1 MAEKKKELPMKGAEP
16 MSLEKVGKILAV
28 LKEYKNGKASIDSKA
43 TANQE
48 WWRLRH
54 WNIEDKASNEGTQAG
69 QDVGSAWAVN
79 SIINKHADIMD
90 SYPKPNILPR
100 EADDVEEANRL
111 SKILPV
117 LEVQSHGEDVYSQA
131 GYDFLLDGTAITTVL
146 WDSSLH
152 DGMGDIVKRNVDI
165 HNVFWQP
172 GVEDIQDSEFFF
184 HVAVK
189 DVKDAKLMFPAF
201 ADVIGP
207 DNRGTVDN
215 YFHDDY
221 IKGDN
226 TVEVI
231 NCYYKRAEDRSIA
244 IDLGNGDTETVTQ
257 TKTILHLAIIVSGH
271 CVFCSEGMPEY
282 ANGYYIHGK
291 YPYVVR
297 RCFPIKDSPC
307 GFSYLD
313 IMKNPQ
319 RDVDILDQAIKHNA
333 ELKASPRF
341 WVKDTANFNLE
352 DFADWSK
359 TFIKVGTGN
368 ITDNIVQVPVDNIP
382 PFVINHMSQKIDE
395 IKETSGNR
403 DFSQGSTA
411 SGVTAASAIAALQEA
426 GSKLSR
432 DINKAMYRG
441 SREEYELEI
450 ELIRQFYGEDRQFR
464 IITDNGQADFVSYN
478 NSNIVERDVVM
489 PDGTVRHSRPI
500 FDVSITA
507 EKSNPF
513 SRASQNETMKELY
526 GLGLFAPN
534 NAQAALVC
542 LEGMDIEGIDK
553 IKEMVMQNS
562 IFHNQFNQMAQL
574 IVSTMPQM
582 AAQIGLISPE
592 EAVMQAQAPI
602 DTNGD
607 NTRTNDNGVR
617 EHALT
622 AKAREKARSAAE
634 V

>member
-1 MAEKKKELPMKGAEP
+1 
-16 MSLEKVGKILAV
+16 
-28 LKEYKNGKASIDSKA
+28 
-43 TANQE
+43 
-48 WWRLRH
+48 
-54 WNIEDKASNEGTQAG
+54 
-69 QDVGSAWAVN
+69 
-79 SIINKHADIMD
+79 
-90 SYPKPNILPR
+90 
-100 EADDVEEANRL
+100 
-111 SKILPV
+111 
-117 LEVQSHGEDVYSQA
+117 
-131 GYDFLLDGTAITTVL
+131 
-146 WDSSLH
+146 
-152 DGMGDIVKRNVDI
+152 
-165 HNVFWQP
+165 
-172 GVEDIQDSEFFF
+172 
-184 HVAVK
+184 
-189 DVKDAKLMFPAF
+189 
-201 ADVIGP
+201 
-207 DNRGTVDN
+207 
-215 YFHDDY
+215 
-221 IKGDN
+221 
-226 TVEVI
+226 
-231 NCYYKRAEDRSIA
+231 
-244 IDLGNGDTETVTQ
+244 
-257 TKTILHLAIIVSGH
+257 
-271 CVFCSEGMPEY
+271 
-282 ANGYYIHGK
+282 
-291 YPYVVR
+291 
-297 RCFPIKDSPC
+297 
-307 GFSYLD
+307 
-313 IMKNPQ
+313 
-319 RDVDILDQAIKHNA
+319 
-333 ELKASPRF
+333 
-341 WVKDTANFNLE
+341 
-352 DFADWSK
+352 
-359 TFIKVGTGN
+359 
-368 ITDNIVQVPVDNIP
+368 
-382 PFVINHMSQKIDE
+382 MSQKIDE

-432 DINKAMYRG
+432 DINKSMYRG

-592 EAVMQAQAPI
+592 EAVMQTQAPM

-622 AKAREKARSAAE
+622 TKARERARSSAE

>member
-1 MAEKKKELPMKGAEP
+1 MDGKKKLPKIEY
-16 MSLEKVGKILAV
+16 MSREAVGKLLGILDT
-28 LKEYKNGKASIDSKA
+28 YKNGKTSVDSKA
-43 TANQE
+43 TANQQ

-54 WNIEDKASNEGTQAG
+54 WDVEDRATNAGTDAG
-69 QDVGSAWAVN
+69 QEVGSAWAVN

-100 EADDVEEANRL
+100 EADDQQEAHML

-117 LEVQSHGEDVYSQA
+117 LEDQSHGEDVYSQA
-131 GYDFLLDGTAITTVL
+131 GYDFLIDGTAITTVL

-172 GVEDIQDSEFFF
+172 GVEDIQDSEYFF
-184 HVAVK
+184 HVAVE
-189 DVKDAKLMFPAF
+189 DVKDARKMFPDF
-201 ADVIGP
+201 ADEIGP
-207 DNRGTVDN
+207 DNKGTVQK

-221 IKGDN
+221 INDDN
-226 TVEVI
+226 VVEVI
-231 NCYYKRAEDRSIA
+231 NCYYKVVEDRPIIVPISDKEA
-244 IDLGNGDTETVTQ
+244 ELVPQ
-257 TKTILHLAIIVSGH
+257 TKTILHLAIIVSGV
-271 CVFCSEGMPEY
+271 CVFCSETSEEY
-282 ANGYYIHGK
+282 ANGYYSHGK

-297 RCFPIKDSPC
+297 RCFPIKDTPC

-319 RDVDILDQAIKHNA
+319 RDVDILDQAVKHNA
-333 ELKASPRF
+333 RLKSQPRF
-341 WVKDTANFNLE
+341 WSKKNADFNI
-352 DFADWSK
+352 DDYMDWSK
-359 TFIKVGTGN
+359 PIVEVGTGS
-368 ITDNIVQVPVDNIP
+368 IADSIQQIEVDTVP
-382 PFVINHMSQKIDE
+382 PFVINHLANKIDE

-464 IITDNGQADFVSYN
+464 IITDNGQTDFVSYN
-478 NSNIVERDVVM
+478 NENLIERDVMM

-526 GLGLFAPN
+526 GLGLFAPD
-534 NAQAALVC
+534 NAPAALVC
-542 LEGMDIEGIDK
+542 LEGMDIEGLDK

-562 IFHNQFNQMAQL
+562 TFYQQFNQMAAL
-574 IVSTMPQM
+574 IVQTMPQM
-582 AAQIGLISPE
+582 AAQMGLISPE
-592 EAVMQAQAPI
+592 QAVMSAQQGNM
-602 DTNGD
+602 TN
-607 NTRTNDNGVR
+607 TEKSTQKQTNDNGVR

-622 AKAREKARSAAE
+622 SKARERARSAAE